1 MKYVKIF
8 TIVLFFM
15 ILLIPMLLF
24 NFKSN
29 QVSEIDNRK
38 LIENPFTLGRE
49 NFLSNVTSY
58 LEDRIGF
65 RNEMIYAYTIA
76 NDKLF
81 GEMVHPTYTYGK
93 DGYVFGKMGKNQ
105 KFGDYGIIF
114 SDFIEK
120 TQSYCISRNIPF
132 VFVFTPSKISVVQ
145 DKLPT
150 GCNFDNSWISNFFN
164 ELDKRNVRYV
174 DNLSKMVELYKSGE
188 MVFNK
193 KYNAGHWNDLGAFYG
208 VNNILEEIQ
217 KDFPALHINTLNEF
231 DINYQLRTTL
241 QVSQFPIIDYEPVF
255 TGPEVCSVTD
265 NYRDEL
271 KINNQFR
278 SFGYYINDERLNKN
292 GPRILVFQGSYMN
305 GMGYKFFKNACGEYI
320 YVHDYQNIIDMDYY
334 INIFQPDCVIFEAAE
349 YTLNDSYFDSSKM
362 KEKQFNPSVND
373 LSNIEEISL
382 DRSNYILNSGKSITE
397 ITVHISSEAKYYYIK
412 IGDKIFDLIPN
423 KNNELCASIK
433 NSEFEEN
440 NIVLLLGY

>member
-120 TQSYCISRNIPF
+120 TLSY
-132 VFVFTPSKISVVQ
+132 
-145 DKLPT
+145 
-150 GCNFDNSWISNFFN
+150 
-164 ELDKRNVRYV
+164 
-174 DNLSKMVELYKSGE
+174 
-188 MVFNK
+188 
-193 KYNAGHWNDLGAFYG
+193 
-208 VNNILEEIQ
+208 
-217 KDFPALHINTLNEF
+217 
-231 DINYQLRTTL
+231 
-241 QVSQFPIIDYEPVF
+241 
-255 TGPEVCSVTD
+255 
-265 NYRDEL
+265 
-271 KINNQFR
+271 
-278 SFGYYINDERLNKN
+278 
-292 GPRILVFQGSYMN
+292 
-305 GMGYKFFKNACGEYI
+305 
-320 YVHDYQNIIDMDYY
+320 
-334 INIFQPDCVIFEAAE
+334 
-349 YTLNDSYFDSSKM
+349 
-362 KEKQFNPSVND
+362 
-373 LSNIEEISL
+373 
-382 DRSNYILNSGKSITE
+382 
-397 ITVHISSEAKYYYIK
+397 
-412 IGDKIFDLIPN
+412 
-423 KNNELCASIK
+423 
-433 NSEFEEN
+433 
-440 NIVLLLGY
+440 